1 MDSLTISPL
10 AACPDMI
17 DICAAWCYG
26 EWGCH
31 GTGTLSGYID
41 HYKAA
46 ADETADDR
54 TWVGKISGKP
64 VGMISLLRDDHP
76 DRRDLTPWMASFYI
90 HGDFRGKGLAAPF
103 IRRAEEE
110 AAKRGHKIIYLYT
123 PHGKALYE
131 KHGWETF
138 DYARDP
144 AGLCEQVT
152 LMRKTL

>member
-17 DICAAWCYG
+17 DVCAAWCYG

-31 GTGTLSGYID
+31 YGGTLSGYID
-41 HYKAA
+41 HF
-46 ADETADDR
+46 TATAKEDR
-54 TWVGKISGKP
+54 TWVGTIDGKV

-76 DRRDLTPWMASFYI
+76 DIKDLTPWMASFYI
-90 HGDFRGKGLAAPF
+90 HGDFRGKGLAPLF

-110 AAKRGHKIIYLYT
+110 AAKRGDKIIYLYT
-123 PHGKALYE
+123 PHGKGLYE